1 MNSKKKFESIVSPK
15 GLASYPFLN
24 KPSTKFKP
32 EGEYSVKLVF
42 TPEDGAKLVDQVK
55 AIFRDAYKEQCALL
69 KKDKLK
75 LADFPWKETEDGKI
89 EVKFGQTASFSSKTG
104 EVYER
109 KIALFDTK
117 GNPVTD
123 AIGSSSILRCAAD
136 VYTWYAPA
144 LGMGVSLRL
153 KAVQVVELVAPS
165 RMMSADAY
173 GFSAEEEGYISGG
186 ESFPDDVFSEATV
199 DAITSPECDVTSG
212 EEF

>member
-1 MNSKKKFESIVSPK
+1 MNPKKKLVSIVSPK

-32 EGEYSVKLVF
+32 EGEYSVKLVLSK
-42 TPEDGAKLVDQVK
+42 EDGEKLVEQIK
-55 AIFRDAYKEQCALL
+55 AVLRDAYKEQCALL

-75 LADFPWKETEDGKI
+75 MADFPWKETEEGKLEI
-89 EVKFGQTASFSSKTG
+89 KFAQTASFTSKTG
-104 EVYER
+104 ETYER

-117 GNPVTD
+117 GNPVSD
-123 AIGSSSILRCAAD
+123 SIGSNSILRCAAD
-136 VYTWYAPA
+136 VYPWYTPL

-165 RMMSADAY
+165 MNLSASAY
-173 GFSAEEEGYISGG
+173 GFTSEEEGYVSGG
-186 ESFPDDVFSEATV
+186 ESFPDDVFSEATE
-199 DAITSPECDVTSG
+199 SNVTSG

>member
-1 MNSKKKFESIVSPK
+1 MNQKKKLVSIVSPK

-32 EGEYSVKLVF
+32 EGEYSVKLILNS
-42 TPEDGAKLVDQVK
+42 EDGAKFVDQVK
-55 AIFRDAYKEQCALL
+55 AVLRDAYKEQCALI

-75 LADFPWKETEDGKI
+75 MADFPWKEVEDGKI
-89 EVKFGQTASFSSKTG
+89 EVKFSQTASFKSKAG

-117 GNPVTD
+117 GNPVSET
-123 AIGSSSILRCAAD
+123 IGSSSVLRCAAD
-136 VYTWYAPA
+136 IYPWYTPV

-153 KAVQVVELVAPS
+153 KAVQVVDLVAPS
-165 RMMSADAY
+165 RILSADAY
-173 GFSAEEEGYISGG
+173 GFSAEEEGYVSGG
-186 ESFPDDVFSEATV
+186 ESFPDDVFSEAEE
-199 DAITSPECDVTSG
+199 TSTTESNVTSG